1 MNLPRN
7 LALALAAIALLAIFI
22 SQRETIGLI
31 LSDATFLRNW
41 VVSFGPAAPAVLIAL
56 QIVQIVV
63 APIPAQAIGMVSGYL
78 YGFWGGL
85 VITFFGGTL
94 GSITALMLGR
104 FIGKPIVYKFADEQ
118 VIAWVQRFNR
128 VRSVPIWAVIFAL
141 PIGDPLLYAAG
152 LTGISLRTL
161 IVGAAIGRF
170 PGMIF
175 ANFFGAETESLGA
188 WAWVFG
194 FVIGGIL
201 LTLFSLWHRQ
211 IQAATELLARRLG
224 HDVRAESE

>member
-1 MNLPRN
+1 MNLARN
-7 LALALAAIALLAIFI
+7 VALAVAALLLLTVFVFN
-22 SQRETIGLI
+22 RDTVGLL

-41 VVSFGPAAPAVLIAL
+41 VTSFGPAAPAVLIGL
-56 QIVQIVV
+56 QITQIVV

-85 VITFFGGTL
+85 VITFVGGTI
-94 GSITALMLGR
+94 GSVAALLAGR
-104 FIGKPIVYKFADEQ
+104 LIGKPIVDKFADER
-118 VIAWVQRFNR
+118 VIQWVQRFDQ
-128 VRSVPIWAVIFAL
+128 VRSVPVWALIFAL

-152 LTGISLRTL
+152 LTGVSLRTL

-175 ANFFGAETESLGA
+175 SNYFGSETDSLGA

-194 FVIGGIL
+194 FVIGGVTL
-201 LTLFSLWHRQ
+201 ALFSLLHRRVE
-211 IQAATELLARRLG
+211 AATVSLARRLG
-224 HDVRAESE
+224 HQVRAEPE